1 MDDPGGAL
9 DEPHDDS
16 ATGQDVLADAAD
28 SPDSADSAGDDDVEG
43 EPGLPPA
50 GDDPMDGAAPSG

>member
-1 MDDPGGAL
+1 MDDPGDAP
-9 DEPHDDS
+9 DEPDDDS
-16 ATGQDVLADAAD
+16 AAGQGTLADAAD
-28 SPDSADSAGDDDVEG
+28 SAGDDVEG